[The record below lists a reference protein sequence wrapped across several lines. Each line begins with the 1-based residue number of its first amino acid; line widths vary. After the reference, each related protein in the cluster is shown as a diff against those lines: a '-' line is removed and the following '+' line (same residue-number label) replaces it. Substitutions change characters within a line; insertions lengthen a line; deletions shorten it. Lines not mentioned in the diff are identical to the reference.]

1 MNLFAVIRIAAGV
14 GLSVINAI
22 SAVKHVKEANEM
34 GLISLHSYRS
44 FNNSTSYGYNN
55 NCNDMSSRRYSVP
68 SQPAYSQPV
77 NPFVG
82 YGNTQPQ
89 TTYSHPQPMM
99 SVRPIMNVTP
109 YVQPAP
115 PCQMSYQINMPRQ
128 CDMSSRRFS
137 NPTQNY
143 YQNPT
148 QSYYQNPSPTVN
160 INQSWKGNY
169 GYDSLDGLENI
180 GRRNQYQQPFN
191 NNVNYQNNWNYQR
204 PVQTQTYNE
213 PKWCDKSIGQMQEE
227 SLRNQQLYQYQQYQQ
242 SQPKHHDP
250 LVNWQSDRYRWRPEQ
265 AQGVVPM
272 FTAPDG
278 TPLWS
283 L

>member
-1 MNLFAVIRIAAGV
+1 MNIFAVIRIVAGV

-34 GLISLHSYRS
+34 GLISLPS
-44 FNNSTSYGYNN
+44 FSFSNNSTSYGYNN
-55 NCNDMSSRRYSVP
+55 FGYNYNNPESRRYSVP
-68 SQPAYSQPV
+68 MPVQPTYSQPV

-82 YGNTQPQ
+82 YGQQ
-89 TTYSHPQPMM
+89 APQPTI
-99 SVRPIMNVTP
+99 VRPVVNVQAP
-109 YVQPAP
+109 VQPAP
-115 PCQMSYQINMPRQ
+115 PCQMMGAPTYQQTNVQ
-128 CDMSSRRFS
+128 CDMSSRRYS
-137 NPTQNY
+137 NPTQ
-143 YQNPT
+143 T
-148 QSYYQNPSPTVN
+148 YYQNPSPTVN
-160 INQSWKGNY
+160 INQSWNGNY

-191 NNVNYQNNWNYQR
+191 NNINYQNNWNYQR
-204 PVQTQTYNE
+204 PVHTQTYNE

-242 SQPKHHDP
+242 SQPKQHDP

-265 AQGVVPM
+265 AQGIVPM

-283 L
+283 I